1 VTTTT
6 VVLVA
11 HICITEYYV
20 NELSCLKVAAV
31 SDSFA
36 VFDILQLYLI
46 SVQLYLIS
54 VQLYLISVQLKS
66 YCCTVYSIAA
76 LYCKHI

>member
-1 VTTTT
+1 MTTTT

-46 SVQLYLIS
+46 SVQLYLIYVQLYLIY

-66 YCCTVYSIAA
+66 
-76 LYCKHI
+76 